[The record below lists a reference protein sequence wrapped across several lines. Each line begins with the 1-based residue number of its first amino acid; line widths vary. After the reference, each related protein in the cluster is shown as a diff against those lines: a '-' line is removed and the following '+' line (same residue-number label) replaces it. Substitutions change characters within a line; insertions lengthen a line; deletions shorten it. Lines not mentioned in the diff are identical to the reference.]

1 MKGEVVGDGYWN
13 LLADGARWSWNLPM
27 NLPSSSPYKSVG
39 VGVSGRSAECTKLET
54 VEPVMEAREGEREK
68 AETNDGERESVDE
81 AEGDRSGGGE

>member
-1 MKGEVVGDGYWN
+1 MGDGYWN
-13 LLADGARWSWNLPM
+13 LLADGARWSWS
-27 NLPSSSPYKSVG
+27 LPSSSPYKSAG
-39 VGVSGRSAECTKLET
+39 VGVSGRSAECTKLEM